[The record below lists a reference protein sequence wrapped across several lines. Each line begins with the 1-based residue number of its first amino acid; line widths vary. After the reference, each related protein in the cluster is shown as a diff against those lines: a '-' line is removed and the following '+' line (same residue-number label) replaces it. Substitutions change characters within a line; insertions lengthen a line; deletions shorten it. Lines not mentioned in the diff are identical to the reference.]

1 MRGVASRSQE
11 MERRSLS
18 AHQAAEPLNLLN
30 DREEFHMRGTTTRRT
45 NRRIATAFLLVAVA
59 SSLVLQTQNVPTTHA
74 ASREPVRARHGIVAS
89 TNEIASHVGVDIMK
103 RGGNAVDAAIAVA
116 FALAVT
122 HPAAGNLGG
131 GGFMMIRLNDGRTTA
146 IDYREMAPAAATRNI
161 YLDKNGKVIEGEGGS
176 IEGYRA
182 AGVPGTV
189 RGMELALKKYGSG
202 KMSWAQLI
210 EPARRLAAN
219 GFNVTYTLSRSLR
232 GSREYLSKY
241 PETKRIYLNNGKFH
255 NEGDVFVQPDLAAT
269 FARLQQRGPNEFYT
283 GQTAQLIAADMKRN
297 NGLLTLDDL
306 RGYVAKERQPL
317 RGNYRGYEVISM
329 PPPSSGGAVL
339 IEMLNILEGY
349 DFKKMDWASS
359 NRYHLMTEA
368 MRRAF
373 ADRAEYMGDTD
384 FAKVPLAGLVDK
396 RYAAQL
402 RNTIDPERASS
413 SEQVKA
419 GKPVGYE
426 SDETTHFTVVDAD
439 GNAVANT
446 YTLNNSY
453 GSAVVAKGTGLI
465 MNDEM
470 DDFAAKPGTPNL
482 YGLIQGERNA
492 VAPRKRP
499 LSAMTPTFVL
509 RKDGSL
515 WFTVGS
521 PGGPT
526 IINTVLDVITNVI
539 DYGMN
544 IQQAIDAPRIHHQW
558 LPDELVFE
566 PYGLSGD
573 TQNALTARGHKLAK
587 PRYLGDAEG
596 IMIEEKTG
604 VRLGATDPRRSDG
617 LAVGY

>member
-1 MRGVASRSQE
+1 MSPTTKLHSIRSIAIAV
-11 MERRSLS
+11 LCL
-18 AHQAAEPLNLLN
+18 ALLTPVL
-30 DREEFHMRGTTTRRT
+30 FPGPIQGTT
-45 NRRIATAFLLVAVA
+45 L
-59 SSLVLQTQNVPTTHA
+59 A
-74 ASREPVRARHGIVAS
+74 ASREAVRARHGVVAS
-89 TNEIASHVGVDIMK
+89 TNEIASRVGVDIMK

-122 HPAAGNLGG
+122 HPVAGNLGG
-131 GGFMMIRLNDGRTTA
+131 GGFMMIRLRDGRTTA
-146 IDYREMAPAAATRNI
+146 IDYREVAPAAANRNI
-161 YLDKNGKVIEGEGGS
+161 YLDQKGDVIKGEGGS

-202 KMSWAQLI
+202 KLSWAQLI
-210 EPARRLAAN
+210 EPARRLAAG
-219 GFNVTYTLSRSLR
+219 GFTVNHTLARGLR
-232 GSREYLSKY
+232 GNREYLSKY
-241 PETKRIYLNNGKFH
+241 PETKRIYLNNGKLF
-255 NEGDVFVQPDLAAT
+255 NEGDRFVQPELAAT

-283 GQTAQLIAADMKRN
+283 GQTAQMIAADMKRHD
-297 NGLLTLDDL
+297 GLLTLEDL
-306 RGYVAKERQPL
+306 RGYVAKERAPL
-317 RGNYRGYEVISM
+317 HGTYRGYEIISM

-339 IEMLNILEGY
+339 LEMLNILEGY
-349 DFKKMDWASS
+349 DLKQMDWASS
-359 NRYHLMTEA
+359 DRYHLMTEA

-384 FAKVPLAGLVDK
+384 FVKVPIAGLIDK
-396 RYAAQL
+396 KYAAQL
-402 RNTIDPERASS
+402 RNTISTERASS

-419 GKPVGYE
+419 GKPAGYE
-426 SDETTHFTVVDAD
+426 SEETTHFTVVDAE

-492 VAPRKRP
+492 VAPKKRP

-539 DYGMN
+539 DYNMN

-558 LPDELVFE
+558 LPDELVYE

-573 TQNALTARGHKLAK
+573 TQRALTARGHKLTDK
-587 PRYLGDAEG
+587 PRYLGDCEG

>member
-1 MRGVASRSQE
+1 MKNKTSQIIARLFLVAS
-11 MERRSLS
+11 L
-18 AHQAAEPLNLLN
+18 
-30 DREEFHMRGTTTRRT
+30 TV
-45 NRRIATAFLLVAVA
+45 AFVAVP
-59 SSLVLQTQNVPTTHA
+59 SLKLFSDPLVPTARA
-74 ASREPVRARHGIVAS
+74 ASREPVRATHGMVAS
-89 TNEIASHVGVDIMK
+89 TNEIASQVGVDIMK

-131 GGFMMIRLNDGRTTA
+131 GGFMMIRLKNGKTTA
-146 IDYREMAPAAATRNI
+146 IDYREMAPAAVTRNI
-161 YLDKNGKVIEGEGGS
+161 YLDKNGNLIEGEGGS
-176 IEGYRA
+176 LVGYRA

-202 KMSWAQLI
+202 KLSWAQLI
-210 EPARRLAAN
+210 EPARLLAG
-219 GFNVTYTLSRSLR
+219 GFTVTYALANSLR
-232 GSREYLSKY
+232 GNNDYLSQY
-241 PETKRIYLNNGKFH
+241 PETKRIYLNGGKFYR
-255 NEGDVFVQPDLAAT
+255 EGEIFRQPDLAAT
-269 FARLQQRGPNEFYT
+269 FGRLQRVGPNEFYE
-283 GQTAQLIAADMKRN
+283 GQTATLIADDIKRH
-297 NGLLTLDDL
+297 NGVMTLADL
-306 RGYVAKERQPL
+306 RGYMAKEREPL
-317 RGNYRGYEVISM
+317 RGRYRGYEVISM

-349 DFKKMDWASS
+349 ELGKLDAGSS
-359 NRYHLMTEA
+359 ERYHLMTEA

-373 ADRAEYMGDTD
+373 ADRAEFMGDAD
-384 FAKVPLAGLVDK
+384 FVKVPVAGLIDK
-396 RYAAQL
+396 SYAEKL
-402 RNTIDPERASS
+402 RSTINANRASTS
-413 SEQVKA
+413 VEISA
-419 GKPVGYE
+419 GQPLGYE
-426 SDETTHFTVVDAD
+426 SEETTHFTVVDAE

-453 GSAVVAKGTGLI
+453 GSAAVAKGTGIIL
-465 MNDEM
+465 NDEM
-470 DDFAAKPGTPNL
+470 DDFAAKPGTPNM

-526 IINTVLDVITNVI
+526 IINTALCVITDVI
-539 DYGMN
+539 DYHMD
-544 IQQAIDAPRIHHQW
+544 IQQAIDFPRIHHQW

-566 PYGLSGD
+566 PYGMSGD
-573 TQNALTARGHKLAK
+573 TQKALLALGHKLAK
-587 PRYLGDAEG
+587 PHYLGDAEG

>member
-1 MRGVASRSQE
+1 MGVTKTRGPVRQI
-11 MERRSLS
+11 S
-18 AHQAAEPLNLLN
+18 AAIL
-30 DREEFHMRGTTTRRT
+30 
-45 NRRIATAFLLVAVA
+45 AVA
-59 SSLVLQTQNVPTTHA
+59 ITLTLSFPPNHGSTTHA

-131 GGFMMIRLNDGRTTA
+131 GGFMMIRLKDGRTTA
-146 IDYREMAPAAATRNI
+146 IDYREMAPDAATRNI

-210 EPARRLAAN
+210 EPARGLAAN
-219 GFNVTYTLSRSLR
+219 GFNVTYTLARSLR

-241 PETKRIYLNNGKFH
+241 PETKRIYLKNGEFYK
-255 NEGDVFVQPDLAAT
+255 EGDVFLQPDLAAT

-283 GQTAQLIAADMKRN
+283 GQTAQLIAADMKRH

-317 RGNYRGYEVISM
+317 RGSYRGYEVISM

-349 DFKKMDWASS
+349 DFKKVDWASS

-384 FAKVPLAGLVDK
+384 FAKVPIAGLIDK
-396 RYAAQL
+396 KYAAQL
-402 RNTIDPERASS
+402 RNTINPERASS

-426 SDETTHFTVVDAD
+426 SDETTHFTVVDAE

-539 DYGMN
+539 DYDMN

>member
-1 MRGVASRSQE
+1 MKAKKTSR
-11 MERRSLS
+11 
-18 AHQAAEPLNLLN
+18 AI
-30 DREEFHMRGTTTRRT
+30 
-45 NRRIATAFLLVAVA
+45 RRITYAFISIGIAA
-59 SSLVLQTQNVPTTHA
+59 SLILQTHTGVTVLA
-74 ASREPVRARHGIVAS
+74 ASREPMRARHGVVAS
-89 TNEIASHVGVDIMK
+89 TSEIASNVGVEIMK

-116 FALAVT
+116 FALVVT

-131 GGFMMIRLNDGRTTA
+131 GGFMMIRLKDGRTTA

-161 YLDKNGKVIEGEGGS
+161 YLDKNGNVIDGEGGS

-202 KMSWAQLI
+202 RLNWSQLI

-219 GFNVTYTLSRSLR
+219 GFTVNYTLAR
-232 GSREYLSKY
+232 GLKGNRDYLSKY
-241 PETKRIYLNNGKFH
+241 PETKRIYLNNGKFY
-255 NEGDVFVQPDLAAT
+255 NEGDLFVQPDLAAT
-269 FARLQQRGPNEFYT
+269 FTRLQLRGPNELYT
-283 GQTAQLIAADMKRN
+283 GQTAQMIVEDMQRH
-297 NGLLTLDDL
+297 NGLLTMDDL

-349 DFKKMDWASS
+349 DFKKIDSASS
-359 NRYHLMTEA
+359 ERYHLMTEA

-384 FAKVPLAGLVDK
+384 FVKVPIPGLVDK
-396 RYAAQL
+396 KYAAQL
-402 RNTIDPERASS
+402 RAGINPDRASS
-413 SEQVKA
+413 SEEVKA
-419 GKPVGYE
+419 GKPLGYE
-426 SDETTHFTVVDAD
+426 SEETTHFTVVDAE
-439 GNAVANT
+439 GNAVSNT
-446 YTLNNSY
+446 YTMNNSY
-453 GSAVVAKGTGLI
+453 GSAVVAKGTGLL

-492 VAPRKRP
+492 VAPHKRP

-526 IINTVLDVITNVI
+526 IINTVLDVITNVV

-573 TQNALTARGHKLAK
+573 TQAALIARGHKLAK

-604 VRLGATDPRRSDG
+604 MRLGATDPRRSDA

>member
-1 MRGVASRSQE
+1 MVP
-11 MERRSLS
+11 RRYD
-18 AHQAAEPLNLLN
+18 A
-30 DREEFHMRGTTTRRT
+30 
-45 NRRIATAFLLVAVA
+45 
-59 SSLVLQTQNVPTTHA
+59 LQTSFA
-74 ASREPVRARHGIVAS
+74 ASREPVRARHGVVAS
-89 TNEIASHVGVDIMK
+89 TNEVASRVGVDIMK

-131 GGFMMIRLNDGRTTA
+131 GGFMMIRLKDGRTTA
-146 IDYREMAPAAATRNI
+146 IDYREMAPAAATHDI
-161 YLDKNGKVIEGEGGS
+161 YLDKNGNVIKGEGGS
-176 IEGYRA
+176 LEGYRA

-202 KMSWAQLI
+202 KLSWTQLI

-219 GFNVTYTLSRSLR
+219 GFTVTRTLARSLR
-232 GSREYLSKY
+232 GKREIIQGGETVEEDRLYLATY
-241 PETKRIYLNNGKFH
+241 PETKRIYLNNGKLY
-255 NEGDVFVQPDLAAT
+255 NEGDLFRQPDLAAT
-269 FARLQQRGPNEFYT
+269 FARLQRGGPNEFYE
-283 GQTAQLIAADMKRN
+283 GQTARMIADDMKRN
-297 NGLLTLDDL
+297 NGLITLADM
-306 RGYVAKERQPL
+306 RGYVAKERAPL
-317 RGNYRGYEVISM
+317 HGNYRGYEIISM

-349 DFKKMDWASS
+349 DLKKMDAASS
-359 NRYHLMTEA
+359 DRYHLMTEA

-384 FAKVPLAGLVDK
+384 FVKVPVDGLIDKKYAG
-396 RYAAQL
+396 QL
-402 RNTIDPERASS
+402 RSSINPERAST

-419 GKPVGYE
+419 GKPLGYE
-426 SDETTHFTVVDAD
+426 SEETTHFTVVDAD
-439 GNAVANT
+439 GNAVSNT

-453 GSAVVAKGTGLI
+453 GSAVVAKGTGII

-526 IINTVLDVITNVI
+526 IINTVLDVISNVI
-539 DYGMN
+539 DFNMN

-558 LPDELVFE
+558 LPDELVYE
-566 PYGLSGD
+566 PFGLSGD
-573 TQNALTARGHKLAK
+573 TQKALTMRGHKLVKK
-587 PRYLGDAEG
+587 PRYLGDCEG

-604 VRLGATDPRRSDG
+604 IRLGATDPRRSDG

>member
-1 MRGVASRSQE
+1 MKRYSKFQQVVLMLAVVVA
-11 MERRSLS
+11 LAS
-18 AHQAAEPLNLLN
+18 APVVLIPRHALP
-30 DREEFHMRGTTTRRT
+30 
-45 NRRIATAFLLVAVA
+45 TAV
-59 SSLVLQTQNVPTTHA
+59 A
-74 ASREPVRARHGIVAS
+74 ASREPVRAKNGLVAS
-89 TNEIASHVGVDIMK
+89 TSEIASRVGVDVMK

-131 GGFMMIRLNDGRTTA
+131 GGFMMIRLRDGRSTA
-146 IDYREMAPAAATRNI
+146 IDYREMAPAAAHRDI
-161 YLDKNGKVIEGEGGS
+161 YLDNNGNPIEGEGGS
-176 IEGYRA
+176 LVGYRA

-202 KMSWAQLI
+202 KLTWSQLI

-219 GFNVTYTLSRSLR
+219 GFIVNRDLARSLR
-232 GSREYLSKY
+232 GTRDYLSQY
-241 PETKRIYLNNGKFH
+241 PETKRIYLRSGRFYE
-255 NEGDVFVQPDLAAT
+255 EGEVFRQPDLAAS
-269 FARLQQRGPNEFYT
+269 FARLQRSGPNEFYL
-283 GQTAQLIAADMKRN
+283 GRTAQLIVADMKRN
-297 NGLLTLDDL
+297 NGLITMEDL
-306 RGYVAKERQPL
+306 AGYVAKERAPL
-317 RGNYRGYEVISM
+317 RGTYRGYEVLSM

-339 IEMLNILEGY
+339 IQMLNILEG
-349 DFKKMDWASS
+349 FVLEKTEASS
-359 NRYHLMTEA
+359 SQRYHLMTES

-373 ADRAEYMGDTD
+373 ADRAEYMGDAD
-384 FAKVPLAGLVDK
+384 FVKVPIAGLVDK
-396 RYAAQL
+396 AYAEKL
-402 RNTIDPERASS
+402 RLTIDPQRASTS
-413 SEQVKA
+413 VEVRVGRPA
-419 GKPVGYE
+419 GYE
-426 SDETTHFTVVDAD
+426 SEDTTHFTVVDAA

-453 GSAVVAKGTGLI
+453 GSAVVAKGTGILL
-465 MNDEM
+465 NDEM

-492 VAPRKRP
+492 VASHKRP

-515 WFTVGS
+515 WFTIGS

-526 IINTVLDVITNVI
+526 IINTVLCVITNIV

-544 IQQAIDAPRIHHQW
+544 LQQAIDAPRIHHQW
-558 LPDELVFE
+558 LPDELIFE

-573 TQNALTARGHKLAK
+573 TQDALNSRGHKLGK

-604 VRLGATDPRRSDG
+604 IRLGATDPRRSDG
-617 LAVGY
+617 PAIGY

>member
-1 MRGVASRSQE
+1 MTKSGRNLALLLVLFALITGLQTR
-11 MERRSLS
+11 
-18 AHQAAEPLNLLN
+18 LLN
-30 DREEFHMRGTTTRRT
+30 P
-45 NRRIATAFLLVAVA
+45 LSPVV
-59 SSLVLQTQNVPTTHA
+59 SLA

-89 TNEIASHVGVDIMK
+89 TNEVASKVGVDIMK

-131 GGFMMIRLNDGRTTA
+131 GGFMMIRLKNGRTTA
-146 IDYREMAPAAATRNI
+146 IDYREMAPAAANRNV
-161 YLDKNGKVIEGEGGS
+161 YLDKDGNVIKGEGGP

-202 KMSWAQLI
+202 KLTWSQLI

-219 GFNVTYTLSRSLR
+219 GFTVTRSLARSLR
-232 GSREYLSKY
+232 GRREITRDNEVVEEDREYLAKY
-241 PETKRIYLNNGKFH
+241 PETKRIYLNNGNFY
-255 NEGDVFVQPDLAAT
+255 NEGDLFRQPDLAAT
-269 FARLQQRGPNEFYT
+269 FARLQQGGPNEFYQ
-283 GQTAQLIAADMKRN
+283 GQTARMIVDDMKQH
-297 NGLLTLDDL
+297 NGLITIEDM
-306 RGYVAKERQPL
+306 RGYVAKERVPL
-317 RGNYRGYEVISM
+317 RGTYRGYEIISM

-349 DFKKMDWASS
+349 DLKKIDWASS
-359 NRYHLMTEA
+359 DRYHLMTEA

-384 FAKVPLAGLVDK
+384 FVKVPIAGLIDK
-396 RYAAQL
+396 KYAAQL
-402 RNTIDPERASS
+402 RGTINTERASS

-426 SDETTHFTVVDAD
+426 SEETTHFTVVDAE

-453 GSAVVAKGTGLI
+453 GSAVVAKGTGII

-539 DYGMN
+539 DYNMN

-558 LPDELVFE
+558 LPDELVYE

-573 TQNALTARGHKLAK
+573 TQRALTSKGHKLVKK
-587 PRYLGDAEG
+587 PRYLGDCEG

-604 VRLGATDPRRSDG
+604 IRLGATDPRRSDG

>member
-1 MRGVASRSQE
+1 MYTKSKALVLSLAVAFV
-11 MERRSLS
+11 L
-18 AHQAAEPLNLLN
+18 
-30 DREEFHMRGTTTRRT
+30 
-45 NRRIATAFLLVAVA
+45 ATAPLVSISRLA
-59 SSLVLQTQNVPTTHA
+59 PTTAVA
-74 ASREPVRARHGIVAS
+74 ASREPVRAKHGIVAS
-89 TNEIASHVGVDIMK
+89 TNEVASRVGVDVLK
-103 RGGNAVDAAIAVA
+103 RGGNAIDAAIAVA

-131 GGFMMIRLNDGRTTA
+131 GGFMMIRLKNGKSTA
-146 IDYREMAPAAATRNI
+146 IDYREMAPSAASRNV
-161 YLDKNGKVIEGEGGS
+161 YLDQQGNVIKGEGGPLV
-176 IEGYRA
+176 GYRA

-189 RGMELALKKYGSG
+189 RGMELALKNYGSG
-202 KMSWAQLI
+202 KLSWAQLV

-219 GFNVTYTLSRSLR
+219 GFSVTYSLARSLR
-232 GSREYLSKY
+232 GNDEYLSQY
-241 PETKRIYLNNGKFH
+241 AETKRIYLNDGKFY
-255 NEGDVFVQPDLAAT
+255 NEGDLFRQPDLAAT
-269 FARLQQRGPNEFYT
+269 FSRLQKGGPNEFYQ
-283 GQTAQLIAADMKRN
+283 GETARLIVADMKRN
-297 NGLLTLDDL
+297 NGLMTMADL
-306 RGYVAKERQPL
+306 RGYVAKQREPL

-349 DFKKMDWASS
+349 DLKKMESASS
-359 NRYHLMTEA
+359 ERYHLMAEA

-373 ADRAEYMGDTD
+373 ADRAEFMGDSD
-384 FAKVPLAGLVDK
+384 FVKVPLAGLIDK
-396 RYAAQL
+396 AYAAKL
-402 RNTIDPERASS
+402 RSTIKAERASTS
-413 SEQVKA
+413 VEVRA
-419 GKPVGYE
+419 GKPVGHE
-426 SDETTHFTVVDAD
+426 SEETTHFTVVDAE

-453 GSAVVAKGTGLI
+453 GSAAVAKGTGIIL
-465 MNDEM
+465 NDEM
-470 DDFAAKPGTPNL
+470 DDFAAKPGTANM

-492 VAPRKRP
+492 VAPQKRP
-499 LSAMTPTFVL
+499 LSAMTPTIVL
-509 RKDGSL
+509 RQDGSL

-526 IINTVLDVITNVI
+526 IINTVLCVITNVI
-539 DYGMN
+539 DYEMN

-558 LPDELVFE
+558 LPDEFEFE

-573 TQNALTARGHKLAK
+573 THRALSARGHKLDK